1 MRNALTL
8 ATVAALLVVFLALGG
23 IFIDANAQTF
33 DEAAHLAAGYSYW
46 STGDFR
52 LNTEHPPVLKLLWAV
67 PICLFENAP
76 FHPDPDLWQRADA
89 WQIGRT
95 FLYES
100 PVPFERLLKPAR
112 WVNLALGATLIAL
125 IGWWAYRLWGRGA
138 AVVAVALAAF
148 DPTLLALSCILSTDV
163 GLTLFT
169 CATCYCLWEYDRRPS
184 GGWLAGAGACLGLAL
199 GSKFSA
205 IFVVAILAMILIAHV
220 AAGGVVAMPAA
231 KRPLPSDSFDVR
243 LRSAAPVVARVALV
257 AMLTLL
263 PPYFFIHFAEWGG
276 GLKQQFMRNTFDPPQ
291 FYFLGEVSSEGWLAY
306 FPVAFLL
313 KTPLGTLGLLAV
325 SLAGWKWGARIS
337 RREVLFLL
345 GPAALFFLAMML
357 TRVNIGVRVILPV
370 YPFVFV
376 LAARVATFGFP
387 EVRVGPDCRA
397 EPEPAAGLG
406 DPQAAGLSQPRSRPA
421 DGTYP
426 AAFPKREGGRGV
438 RFFVLANAGLI
449 CVALLGTAW
458 SSLRSTPHQLAYFN
472 ETIGGPEQGH
482 RYLGDSNL
490 DWGQDLIALKQF
502 IDREGIPIIYLSYTG
517 TAPPAK
523 YGLPYQDLSGWGRLG
538 PRPDDRVP
546 PDAPR
551 HLLAISVSNLQGTY
565 LEDKRLYRW
574 LLDRRPLATLG
585 HAIWVY
591 DLTGDA
597 EALERL
603 SAISAN
609 P

>member
-1 MRNALTL
+1 MRSALTL
-8 ATVAALLVVFLALGG
+8 AAMAALVVLFLVLGG

-52 LNTEHPPVLKLLWAV
+52 LNTEHPPLLKLLWAL
-67 PICLFENAP
+67 PIYLFENVP
-76 FHPDPDLWQRADA
+76 FHPDPDHWQRADA
-89 WQIGRT
+89 WLIGRA
-95 FLYES
+95 FLYDS

-125 IGWWAYRLWGRGA
+125 IGWWAYRLWGRGG
-138 AVVAVALAAF
+138 AVVAVALAAL

-169 CATCYCLWEYDRRPS
+169 FATCYCLWEYDRRPS
-184 GGWLAGAGACLGLAL
+184 GRWLAGAGVCLGLAL

-205 IFVVAILAMILIAHV
+205 VFVVVILAFILIAHV
-220 AAGGVVAMPAA
+220 ATGGVVAMPGA
-231 KRPLPSDSFDVR
+231 KRPEPSDSFDVR
-243 LRSAAPVVARVALV
+243 LRSAAPVVARVAV
-257 AMLTLL
+257 IAMLALL

-276 GLKQQFMRNTFDPPQ
+276 GLKQQFMRNAFDPPQ
-291 FYFLGEVSSEGWLAY
+291 FYFLGEVSSEASLMY

-313 KTPLGTLGLLAV
+313 KTPLGTLALLAL
-325 SLAGWKWGARIS
+325 SLVGWKWGTRIS
-337 RREVLFLL
+337 RREWVFLI
-345 GPAALFFLAMML
+345 GPAALFLLAMML
-357 TRVNIGVRVILPV
+357 ARVNIGVRVILPV
-370 YPFVFV
+370 YPFLFV
-376 LAARVATFGFP
+376 LAGRVATFGRGGWLEKPIP
-387 EVRVGPDCRA
+387 EA
-397 EPEPAAGLG
+397 
-406 DPQAAGLSQPRSRPA
+406 
-421 DGTYP
+421 
-426 AAFPKREGGRGV
+426 REGGRGV
-438 RFFVLANAGLI
+438 RFFVVANAGLI
-449 CVALLGTAW
+449 CVVLVATAW

-472 ETIGGPEQGH
+472 ETIGGPAQGH

-490 DWGQDLIALKQF
+490 DWGQDLIPLKQF
-502 IDREGIPIIYLSYTG
+502 VDREGIPIIYLSYAG

-523 YGLPYQDLSGWGRLG
+523 YGLRYQFLPGWGHLED
-538 PRPDDRVP
+538 PPDDKVP
-546 PDAPR
+546 ANAPR

-565 LEDKRLYRW
+565 LKGDKRLYHF
-574 LLDRRPLATLG
+574 LFDRRPLATLG

-603 SAISAN
+603 RAISAN